1 LRRRSSSNFEASGL
15 RMSAT
20 IVLEF
25 NKLTTIS
32 DIAVFFI
39 AVTAFMLQHLDE
51 IKTYYPFNLSP
62 LSLEYR
68 Y

>member
-1 LRRRSSSNFEASGL
+1 
-15 RMSAT
+15 MSAT